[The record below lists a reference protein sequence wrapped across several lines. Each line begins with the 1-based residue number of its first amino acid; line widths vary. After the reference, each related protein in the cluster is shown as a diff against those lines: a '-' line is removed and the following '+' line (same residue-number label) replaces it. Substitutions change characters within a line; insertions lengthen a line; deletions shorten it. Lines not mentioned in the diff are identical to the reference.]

1 MSQSIDLKS
10 SFGRSPK
17 RNSSREGSLNRSL
30 EKLPK
35 ASLNLT
41 YTMEKFV
48 NQPILAAGPSSS
60 HQQQQVTDDFDRESN
75 TQELDAM
82 MMDHPRM

>member
-17 RNSSREGSLNRSL
+17 RSSGSREGSLNRSL

-48 NQPILAAGPSSS
+48 NQPILAAAAG
-60 HQQQQVTDDFDRESN
+60 
-75 TQELDAM
+75 
-82 MMDHPRM
+82 

>member
-60 HQQQQVTDDFDRESN
+60 HQQQVTDDFERESN

-82 MMDHPRM
+82 MMDQPRM